1 MSEYQQSKPVS
12 MAEPGPSPTRDI
24 AREAIALAK
33 ALEYQD
39 WELVEAVDSAGLAD
53 TLGFLRRQA
62 AAKSISLRAM

>member
-1 MSEYQQSKPVS
+1 MNEQSKPAPS
-12 MAEPGPSPTRDI
+12 AEPAPSPTRDI

-53 TLGFLRRQA
+53 TLGFLRREA
-62 AAKSISLRAM
+62 ARRAISPRVM